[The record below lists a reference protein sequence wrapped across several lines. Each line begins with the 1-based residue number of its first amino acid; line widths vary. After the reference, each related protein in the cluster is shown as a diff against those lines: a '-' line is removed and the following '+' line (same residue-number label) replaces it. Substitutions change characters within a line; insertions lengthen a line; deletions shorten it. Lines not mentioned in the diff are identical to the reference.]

1 MKIEKSHLVKE
12 TTGGV
17 SVRRSLN
24 FSEGAEFPTYRLPLQ
39 CWLSG
44 GMCCPGQHVLQGVSA
59 IVCLAVCAVLGSTF
73 IMVCRLLSNQVR
85 GLF

>member
-44 GMCCPGQHVLQGVSA
+44 GMCCPGQHVHHGVSP
-59 IVCLAVCAVLGSTF
+59 IKQPSEGFVLK
-73 IMVCRLLSNQVR
+73 LHLSLECVQV
-85 GLF
+85 L